1 MFKIGAASIVFFI
14 CICCSAQQAQLF
26 EPGLISDGGV
36 FGLTISPD
44 GNTALWVKSNG
55 KRDTL
60 IILQSN
66 KTNGR
71 WTKPVIASFSAV
83 DAKWKDVDPMFTP
96 DGKTVLFQSTRPVP
110 DRPNRTGFDIWAVD
124 RTSSGWTV
132 PYHLGNVI
140 NADASE
146 SYASVTRQGHVYFMK
161 ENPSKAGN
169 SDIYVSRKMNGV
181 FQEPVNIGLPV
192 NTEQFRESN
201 PFISPD
207 EDYILYFSS
216 DSTGLGEVDLYISF
230 NKNGK
235 WTQPQNLGTKV
246 NSSLAEFCPF
256 YHEKEKRLYF
266 SRQKK
271 GEGRMYEDIYF
282 IEIDLKTFDNKY

>member
-1 MFKIGAASIVFFI
+1 MLKTSTSVIAFFL
-14 CICCSAQQAQLF
+14 CLYCSAQQAQIF
-26 EPGLISDGGV
+26 EPGVISDGGV

-60 IILQSN
+60 VILQSDKIN
-66 KTNGR
+66 DR
-71 WTKPVIASFSAV
+71 WTKPVVASFSTA
-83 DAKWKDVDPMFTP
+83 DAQWKDIDPIFSP
-96 DGKTVLFQSTRPVP
+96 DGKTVLFQSNRAVP
-110 DRPNRTGFDIWAVD
+110 DRPGRTGFDIWAVD
-124 RTSSGWTV
+124 KTSNGWTA
-132 PYHLGNVI
+132 PYHLGNMI
-140 NADASE
+140 NTDASE
-146 SYASVTRQGHVYFMK
+146 SYASVTKEGHIYFMK
-161 ENPSKAGN
+161 ENPAKAGN
-169 SDIYVSRKMNGV
+169 SDIYVSRKINGSY
-181 FQEPVNIGLPV
+181 QAPENIGLPV
-192 NTEQFRESN
+192 NTERFRESN
-201 PFISPD
+201 PFVSPQ

-230 NKNGK
+230 KKNGK
-235 WTQPQNLGTKV
+235 WNQPQNLGPAI

-282 IEIDLKTFDNKY
+282 IEINLKKFDK